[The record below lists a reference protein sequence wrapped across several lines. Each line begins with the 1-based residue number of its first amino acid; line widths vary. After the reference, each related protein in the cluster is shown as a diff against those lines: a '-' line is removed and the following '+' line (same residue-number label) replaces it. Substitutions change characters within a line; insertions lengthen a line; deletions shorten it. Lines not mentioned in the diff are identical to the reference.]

1 MAINLQKGQNVSLN
15 QESPGINNLL
25 AGLGW
30 DTQSFAGA
38 AFDLDV
44 MLFLTDANGRVLS
57 DNHFVYYNNLK
68 SPDGS
73 VEHTGDNRT
82 GDGDGDDEV
91 ILVNLS
97 HIDSKV
103 EKVIFTASI
112 HEAEQRRQTFGQVS
126 NAYIR
131 IVDKANNQE
140 IIRYDLSEDFSV
152 ETSIVVA
159 ELYRRN
165 NEWKFKAIGQGY
177 KDGLIALL
185 RAHGINA

>member
-15 QESPGINNLL
+15 SESPGINRLH

-44 MLFLTDANGRVLS
+44 MVFLTNGS
-57 DNHFVYYNNLK
+57 DKVISDDHFVFYNNLK

-91 ILVNLS
+91 INVTLS
-97 HIDSKV
+97 AVSASV

-112 HEAEQRRQTFGQVS
+112 HEAEQRRQTFGQVR

-131 IVDKANNQE
+131 LVDLATNTE
-140 IIRYDLSEDFSV
+140 IIRYDLSEDFSI
-152 ETSIVVA
+152 ETSIVVG

-177 KDGLIALL
+177 KDGLVSLL
-185 RAHGINA
+185 RAHGVSV

>member
-1 MAINLQKGQNVSLN
+1 MAINLQKGQNVSLS
-15 QESPGINNLL
+15 QESPGINHLL

-44 MLFLTDANGRVLS
+44 MVFLTDGNDKVLS
-57 DNHFVYYNNLK
+57 DNHFVFYNNLK
-68 SPDGS
+68 SPDGA
-73 VEHTGDNRT
+73 VEHTGDNLT

-91 ILVNLS
+91 VLVSLAGLES
-97 HIDSKV
+97 RVD
-103 EKVIFTASI
+103 KVIFTASI
-112 HEAEQRRQTFGQVS
+112 HEAEQRRQTFGQVR

-131 IVDKANNQE
+131 LVDKANGQE

-165 NEWKFKAIGQGY
+165 GEWKFKAIGQGY
-177 KDGLIALL
+177 KDGLVALL
-185 RAHGINA
+185 RAHGVNV

>member
-15 QESPGINNLL
+15 QESPGINKLR

-30 DTQSFAGA
+30 DIQSFAGA
-38 AFDLDV
+38 SFDLDV
-44 MLFLTDANGRVLS
+44 MVFLTDGNGRVIS
-57 DNHFVYYNNLK
+57 DSHFVFYNNLK

-73 VEHTGDNRT
+73 VEHTGDNLT
-82 GDGDGDDEV
+82 GDGDGDDET
-91 ILVNLS
+91 VNVTLGQVS
-97 HIDSKV
+97 ANV

-112 HEAEQRRQTFGQVS
+112 HEAEQRKQTFGQVR

-131 IVDKANNQE
+131 LVDLATNQE

-152 ETSIVVA
+152 ETSIVVG

-165 NEWKFKAIGQGY
+165 NEWKFKAVGQGY
-177 KDGLIALL
+177 KDGLVALL
-185 RAHGINA
+185 RAHGVNV

>member
-1 MAINLQKGQNVSLN
+1 MAINLQKGQNVSLS
-15 QESPGINNLL
+15 QESPGINHIH

-30 DTQSFAGA
+30 DTQSFSGA

-44 MLFLTDANGRVLS
+44 MLFLTDANGKVLS
-57 DNHFVYYNNLK
+57 DNHFVFYNNLK
-68 SPDGS
+68 SPDGA
-73 VEHTGDNRT
+73 VEHTGDNLT

-91 ILVNLS
+91 ILVELNKLES
-97 HIDSKV
+97 RV

-112 HEAEQRRQTFGQVS
+112 HEAESRRQNFGQVQ

-131 IVDKANNQE
+131 LVDKAKGTE

-152 ETSIVVA
+152 ETSVVVA

-177 KDGLIALL
+177 KDGLVALL

>member
-1 MAINLQKGQNVSLN
+1 MAINLQKGQNVSLS
-15 QESPGINNLL
+15 QESPGINKIQ

-30 DTQSFAGA
+30 DTQSFSGA

-44 MLFLTDANGRVLS
+44 MLFLTDGGGKVIS
-57 DNHFVYYNNLK
+57 DNHFVFYNNLK
-68 SPDGS
+68 SPDGA
-73 VEHTGDNRT
+73 VEHTGDNLT

-91 ILVNLS
+91 ILVNLGQIEQS
-97 HIDSKV
+97 V

-112 HEAEQRRQTFGQVS
+112 HEAESRRQNFGQVQ

-131 IVDKANNQE
+131 LVDLSSNAE

-152 ETSIVVA
+152 ETSLVVG

-165 NEWKFKAIGQGY
+165 GEWKFKAIGQGY
-177 KDGLIALL
+177 KDGLVALL

>member
-1 MAINLQKGQNVSLN
+1 MAINLQKGQNVSLS
-15 QESPGINNLL
+15 QESPGIKLIH

-30 DTQSFAGA
+30 DTQSFSGA

-44 MLFLTDANGRVLS
+44 MLFLTDGNSKVLS
-57 DNHFVYYNNLK
+57 DSHFVFYNNLK
-68 SPDGS
+68 SPDGA
-73 VEHTGDNRT
+73 VEHMGDNLT
-82 GDGDGDDEV
+82 GDGDGDDESITV
-91 ILVNLS
+91 DLS
-97 HIDSKV
+97 KLESRV

-112 HEAEQRRQTFGQVS
+112 HEAESRRQNFGQVQ

-131 IVDKANNQE
+131 LVDKAKGNE

-165 NEWKFKAIGQGY
+165 DEWKFKAIGQGY
-177 KDGLIALL
+177 KDGLVALL

>member
-15 QESPGINNLL
+15 AESPGINHLL

-44 MLFLTDANGRVLS
+44 MVFLTDGSDKVIS
-57 DNHFVYYNNLK
+57 DNHFVFYNNLK

-73 VEHTGDNRT
+73 VEHTGDNLT
-82 GDGDGDDEV
+82 GDGDGDDES
-91 ILVNLS
+91 ILVSLANVEAR
-97 HIDSKV
+97 V

-112 HEAEQRRQTFGQVS
+112 HEAEQRRQTFGQVR

-131 IVDKANNQE
+131 IVDKANGQE
-140 IIRYDLSEDFSV
+140 IIRYDLSEDFSI
-152 ETSIVVA
+152 ETSIVVG

-165 NEWKFKAIGQGY
+165 GEWKFKAVGQGY
-177 KDGLIALL
+177 KDGLVSLL
-185 RAHGINA
+185 RAHGVNV

>member
-15 QESPGINNLL
+15 QESPGINEIH

-30 DTQSFAGA
+30 DTQGFSGG

-44 MLFLTDANGRVLS
+44 MVFLTDGNGKVLS
-57 DNHFVYYNNLK
+57 DSHFIFYNNLK
-68 SPDGS
+68 SPDGA

-91 ILVNLS
+91 INVRLNNLS
-97 HIDSKV
+97 ANV

-112 HEAEQRRQTFGQVS
+112 HEAESRRQNFGQVK
-126 NAYIR
+126 NAFIR
-131 IVDKANNQE
+131 LVDKAKGTE
-140 IIRYDLSEDFSV
+140 IIRYDLSEDFSI

-165 NEWKFKAIGQGY
+165 GEWKFKAVGQGY
-177 KDGLIALL
+177 SGGLVSLL
-185 RAHGINA
+185 QAHGLNV